1 MLAGALVE
9 SVRWWQ
15 DHPGAATPAEIDA
28 AFHQLARGVLQRRVG
43 A

>member
-15 DHPGAATPAEIDA
+15 DHPGAATPAEVDA
-28 AFHQLARGVLQRRVG
+28 AFHQLARGVVRRVG
-43 A
+43 S